1 MIRRPPRSTL
11 FPYTTLFRSNRYF
24 IKNNLQ
30 FNKQKIVELTKEQLT
45 KDYNDLQSI
54 RKIGKKYNLSHET
67 IRKYI
72 HLHGIKY
79 NKLVKY
85 NCNHTLFS
93 KDNEVS
99 LYLAG

>member
-1 MIRRPPRSTL
+1 MKNKIILPPHTQLISDYNKLQSFKKLAKKYKVT
-11 FPYTTLFRSNRYF
+11 YSYINRYF

-85 NCNHTLFS
+85 N
-93 KDNEVS
+93 
-99 LYLAG
+99 